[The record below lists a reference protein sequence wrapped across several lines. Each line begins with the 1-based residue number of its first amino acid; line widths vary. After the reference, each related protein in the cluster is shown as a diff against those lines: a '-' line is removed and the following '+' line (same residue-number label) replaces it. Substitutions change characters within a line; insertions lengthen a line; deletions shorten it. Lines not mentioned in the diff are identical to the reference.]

1 MKETFGQ
8 RFLRLRKEKGLTQ
21 DQIAQRVNISP
32 QAVSKWEN
40 DVSSP
45 DISILSDLADILG
58 VSLDT
63 LLGKESSNEVTML
76 KEEDVKDLSKL
87 VLKIK
92 VDSSDDDH
100 VNVNI
105 PVLLIKVCLESGVE
119 IPQISGNKAMS
130 SIDFKKIFDLVQ
142 KGVIGE
148 LVSIDSADGD
158 VVRIVVE

>member
-1 MKETFGQ
+1 MNIETAN
-8 RFLRLRKEKGLTQ
+8 RLYELRKKNGYSQEELAAKLGLS
-21 DQIAQRVNISP
+21 R

-63 LLGKESSNEVTML
+63 LLGKEPSNEVTML
-76 KEEDVKDLSKL
+76 KQEDIKDLSKL

-92 VDSSDDDH
+92 VDSSDGDH

>member
-92 VDSSDDDH
+92 VDSSDGDH

-105 PVLLIKVCLESGVE
+105 PVLLI
-119 IPQISGNKAMS
+119 
-130 SIDFKKIFDLVQ
+130 
-142 KGVIGE
+142 
-148 LVSIDSADGD
+148 
-158 VVRIVVE
+158 

>member
-1 MKETFGQ
+1 MNIETAN
-8 RFLRLRKEKGLTQ
+8 RLYELRKKNGYSQEELAAKLGLS
-21 DQIAQRVNISP
+21 R

-92 VDSSDDDH
+92 VDSSDGDH